1 MGILSFFS
9 KKENKKELE
18 KRIATSGSK
27 LNTQLRGSIEEADET
42 SETALEILSMKVAKK
57 IGTYQHKDKKIEEL
71 VQKNFEQMEG
81 SLQFFVKDLI
91 EEGFMAGFAGAEI
104 VWIIDKGEVKTKKII
119 ALSSNDSEYDFET
132 DELSFDGE
140 VIPISK
146 RILYLRKNG
155 KSEKLN
161 KLIKTKE
168 VLFQMWC
175 QYIES
180 FTTPIL
186 HGKGDDVE
194 SLSNSISN
202 LFFKKSITTDP
213 EVEINAIKLDSGGSA
228 EIQSAM
234 EYIDKLVFRMFF
246 LGSNFSNGE
255 KAGTT
260 ANSKANENVLDDI
273 TDWLAE
279 EIRELLIES
288 YVRKIIE
295 YNKGEQEDYGQFV
308 YKGKKDTDMLHKLAM
323 TLEILSR
330 IGYISIEDINN
341 IRERFD
347 LPKIEE
353 SDIEKI
359 LSEKD
364 VEKHVE
370 ELMKNAKNN

>member
-1 MGILSFFS
+1 MGLLNIF
-9 KKENKKELE
+9 KKKSNKKELE
-18 KRIATSGSK
+18 SQVATSGSK
-27 LNTQLRGSIEEADET
+27 LHTQLIGFIEEADET

-57 IGTYQHKDKKIEEL
+57 IGNYQHKDKKIEEL
-71 VQKNFEQMEG
+71 VQKNLEQMEG
-81 SLQFFVKDLI
+81 SLQFTVKDLI

-104 VWIIDKGEVKTKKII
+104 VWKIEQGEVRTKKII
-119 ALSSNDSEYDFET
+119 TLSSSECAYDYET
-132 DELSFDGE
+132 DNFTFDNIS
-140 VIPISK
+140 IPKEK
-146 RILYLRKNG
+146 RILYIRKKG
-155 KSEKLN
+155 KSDKLN
-161 KLIKTKE
+161 KLVRTKE
-168 VLFQMWC
+168 ILFQMWC

-180 FTTPIL
+180 FITPIL

-194 SLSNSISN
+194 SLSNN
-202 LFFKKSITTDP
+202 LRDLFFKKSISTDT

-260 ANSKANENVLDDI
+260 ANSQANENVLEDI

-279 EIRELLIES
+279 EIRELLVES
-288 YVRKIIE
+288 YIRKLIE

-347 LPKIEE
+347 LPEIAE

-359 LSEKD
+359 DIDEK
-364 VEKHVE
+364 VN
-370 ELMKNAKNN
+370 ELMKNVKNT

>member
-1 MGILSFFS
+1 MGILDIF
-9 KKENKKELE
+9 KKKSNKKDLE
-18 KRIATSGSK
+18 TQVATSGSK
-27 LNTQLRGSIEEADET
+27 LHTQLIGFIEEADET

-57 IGTYQHKDKKIEEL
+57 IGNYQHKDKKLEEL
-71 VQKNFEQMEG
+71 VQRNLEQMEG
-81 SLQFFVKDLI
+81 SLQFAVKDLI

-104 VWIIDKGEVKTKKII
+104 VWKIEKGEVRTKKII
-119 ALSSNDSEYDFET
+119 ALSSNECAYDYET
-132 DELSFDGE
+132 DDFTFDGTT
-140 VIPISK
+140 IPKEK
-146 RILYLRKNG
+146 RILYIRKRG
-155 KSEKLN
+155 KSDKLN

-168 VLFQMWC
+168 ILFQMWC

-180 FTTPIL
+180 FITPIL

-194 SLSNSISN
+194 SLSNN
-202 LFFKKSITTDP
+202 LRDLFFKKSITTDT

-260 ANSKANENVLDDI
+260 ANSQANENVLEDI
-273 TDWLAE
+273 TDWIAE
-279 EIRELLIES
+279 EVRELLVES
-288 YVRKIIE
+288 YIRKLIE

-347 LPKIEE
+347 LPEIEE
-353 SDIEKI
+353 SEIEKI
-359 LSEKD
+359 DIDEK
-364 VEKHVE
+364 VN
-370 ELMKNAKNN
+370 ELMKNAKNT